1 MALILGPARSL
12 TPSTRKGSAYAEA
25 CRRFAFVYAVIAAPA
40 GHIGRLSRG
49 DGPRHRTGTG
59 SMSQSLAFANGWN
72 LAITLMVC
80 VIIFQ
85 AGTGEY
91 GVMPASEYDGDPAAV
106 IHEFDP
112 FQR

>member
-1 MALILGPARSL
+1 
-12 TPSTRKGSAYAEA
+12 
-25 CRRFAFVYAVIAAPA
+25 
-40 GHIGRLSRG
+40 
-49 DGPRHRTGTG
+49 
-59 SMSQSLAFANGWN
+59 MSQSLAFANGWN
-72 LAITLMVC
+72 LATTLMVC

-91 GVMPASEYDGDPAAV
+91 GVIPAAEYDGDPAAV